1 MRVWNETMLRTYDCE
16 YWNIWGYEETC
27 KKVNPDKK

>member
-16 YWNIWGYEETC
+16 YWNIYGYEQTC
-27 KKVNPDKK
+27 KKNINPDK